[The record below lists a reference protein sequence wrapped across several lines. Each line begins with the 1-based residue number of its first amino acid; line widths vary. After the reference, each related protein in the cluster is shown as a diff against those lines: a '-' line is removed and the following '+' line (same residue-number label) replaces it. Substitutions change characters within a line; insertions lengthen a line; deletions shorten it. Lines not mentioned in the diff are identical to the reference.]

1 MRNYQLPLRMKL
13 KRLTLADQSR
23 IERFLG
29 MRPCGLSAYAFPN
42 IYIWGDLFD
51 IRWMVI
57 ADNLCIF
64 FQDTVGQF
72 AYTSPLGKVVDPAAV
87 AGCFKVMDR
96 ANANPAVSRIEN
108 ISRQDVALYE
118 KLGYTCRHKADEY
131 VLSRVSLVNLAGDRF
146 KSKRACVNFFT
157 KHYAARYE
165 QLAETDIRACLDLYE
180 LWMNQRAAA
189 HAEDAV
195 YRGMLADN
203 LNSLK
208 VALADYKRLKLTARV
223 VRVERAVRAF
233 TIGCRLAADT
243 FCVLFEI
250 TDPGFKGLSQ
260 FIFQRFCREL
270 KDYAWIN
277 IMDDSGLPNL
287 RRVKLSYRPQRIEPG
302 YIATRT

>member
-1 MRNYQLPLRMKL
+1 MKL
-13 KRLTLADQSR
+13 KHLTLADQPR

-29 MRPCGLSAYAFPN
+29 LRPCGLSAYAFPT
-42 IYIWGDLFD
+42 IYIWRGIFD
-51 IRWMVI
+51 IRWTVI
-57 ADNLCIF
+57 ANNLCVF
-64 FQDTVGQF
+64 FQDPVGQF
-72 AYTSPLGKVVDPAAV
+72 AYTSPLGKGVDPAAI
-87 AGCFKVMDR
+87 AGCFTVMDR

-108 ISRQDVALYE
+108 IGQEDIALYE

-131 VLSRVSLVNLAGDRF
+131 VLSRISLANLAGDRF

-189 HAEDAV
+189 HEEDAV
-195 YRGMLADN
+195 YCGMLTDN
-203 LNSLK
+203 FSSLK

-233 TIGCRLAADT
+233 TIGCKLTADT

-250 TDPGFKGLSQ
+250 ADPALKGLSQ

-270 KDYAWIN
+270 KDYTWIN

-287 RRVKLSYRPQRIEPG
+287 RRVKLSYRPQRTEPG